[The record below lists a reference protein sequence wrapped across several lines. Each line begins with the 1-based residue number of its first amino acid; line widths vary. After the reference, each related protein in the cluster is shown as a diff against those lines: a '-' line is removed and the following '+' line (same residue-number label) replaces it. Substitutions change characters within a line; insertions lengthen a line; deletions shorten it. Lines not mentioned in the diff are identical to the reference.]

1 MEEDVMATTIRDVM
15 APRPIAVPAT
25 ATLTEVARQMR
36 DADIGDVIVQDGNQ
50 VAGIVTDRDI
60 VVRAIADDL
69 APGQVSV
76 AEICSND
83 LVTVRPDDPVE
94 RAVQLMRG
102 AAVRRLPVA
111 EDGNVVGVVTL
122 GDLALERDPASALAD
137 ISSAEPNI

>member
-1 MEEDVMATTIRDVM
+1 MATTIRDVM